1 MQKVVLGMALKVAQL
16 DSFRV
21 RSHNASANQ
30 QGAVNPRLGF
40 ANVVPLPTLRASALL
55 VYVNNTRRAASS
67 LSIARTQS
75 LNSIRVLRYPVE
87 HIISKKHL
95 LSEGE

>member
-21 RSHNASANQ
+21 CSHNASANQ
-30 QGAVNPRLGF
+30 QGTMNPRLGF
-40 ANVVPLPTLRASALL
+40 ANVVPLPTLHASALL
-55 VYVNNTRRAASS
+55 VYAKITRRAGSS

-75 LNSIRVLRYPVE
+75 LNSIRSLGYSVE